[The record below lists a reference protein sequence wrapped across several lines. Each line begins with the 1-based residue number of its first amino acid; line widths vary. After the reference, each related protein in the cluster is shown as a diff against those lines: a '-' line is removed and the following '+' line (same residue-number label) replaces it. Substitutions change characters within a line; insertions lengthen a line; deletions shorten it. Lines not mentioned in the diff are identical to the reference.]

1 MQLHCVSGNVLCKIK
16 HQTDVSK
23 HVSVEEHLRIIGN
36 IFDISI
42 IGKCLLSENVYYM
55 SIIGKR
61 LLYVYYRKI
70 CTFFL
75 RKWVEQQ
82 KANKL
87 DILMRGCV
95 ATGGW
100 IIGGK

>member
-23 HVSVEEHLRIIGN
+23 HVLVEEHLRIIGN

-61 LLYVYYRKI
+61 LLYVYYIQENQPLFSAEMGR
-70 CTFFL
+70 
-75 RKWVEQQ
+75 
-82 KANKL
+82 
-87 DILMRGCV
+87 
-95 ATGGW
+95 ATK
-100 IIGGK
+100 GK